1 MHVGYCSTDTCA
13 IFTDIIKSAQELKP
27 KPVVVVACVKIQVS
41 ALKNPHRGKF
51 KYCFIN
57 AIPDVRI
64 WAASFECQ
72 YGLWFFSNI

>member
-13 IFTDIIKSAQELKP
+13 ILTDIIKSAQELKP
-27 KPVVVVACVKIQVS
+27 RPVVVVACVKIQVS
-41 ALKNPHRGKF
+41 AAKSPHRGKI
-51 KYCFIN
+51 KYCLIS

-72 YGLWFFSNI
+72 YGYVVF